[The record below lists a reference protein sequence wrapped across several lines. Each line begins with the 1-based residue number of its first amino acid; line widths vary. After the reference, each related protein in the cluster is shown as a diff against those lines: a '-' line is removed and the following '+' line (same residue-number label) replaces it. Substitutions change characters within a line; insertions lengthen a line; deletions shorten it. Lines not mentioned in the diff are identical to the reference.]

1 MPTTRPSGLA
11 VVAMAALVLLP
22 NLGGPPLW
30 DDDEPRNAAC
40 SVAMHKGGDW
50 IVPTF
55 NGRLRVEKPA
65 LVNWLHLAGFAVAG
79 VNETGS
85 RLASAILTL
94 GTCLLT
100 ARIAGILFRP
110 EVGTWAGITMATCLW
125 TGIAGR
131 AATPDA
137 PLAFCTTLALW
148 LFVRGCGNAMPGG
161 TGWRH
166 APVRLPVWTA
176 VGIGIACGL
185 AVLAK
190 GPVGVVLP
198 LAGLGGFCWW
208 QAALDPG
215 RRGPWLDRI
224 AASCGDAVR
233 GLRPLLILA
242 VAAAVALPWY
252 VLVSLRTDG
261 IWLREFL
268 LVHNVGRFAAP
279 MEGHSGSA
287 LVYYPA
293 VVLIGMFP
301 WSMASAL
308 VALHAVRTARSA
320 ANDAAA
326 LRLTACWL
334 AAWLVPL
341 SMAGTKLPGYLWP
354 AYPALAT
361 AVGLFV
367 ADWIRRPSAAT
378 DGWMRLAW
386 IFLAASGVA
395 LGVGLPLAARR
406 FAPGAEWLGFIGLVP
421 VIGAAIAWHSQSLR
435 SRLAASAAWAVTAC
449 ATVGL
454 LVGVGPAALG
464 PSGGTRQLIAGL
476 AAGGGSRPV
485 PMASFGAPAS
495 AAFYGG
501 RLAPDGVVRDLA
513 DPADAARF
521 VASNPGAH
529 FVIDARYERQFSSA
543 LPASYR
549 VVQTAVSF
557 PTNRTLLL
565 LGPRPESPS
574 IARASGVESA
584 ALRR

>member
-11 VVAMAALVLLP
+11 VAALAALVLLP

-40 SVAMHKGGDW
+40 SVAMHKSGDW
-50 IVPTF
+50 VVPTF

-137 PLAFCTTLALW
+137 PLAFCTTLAFW
-148 LFVRGCGNAMPGG
+148 LFVRGCSGS
-161 TGWRH
+161 GWRH
-166 APVRLPVWTA
+166 APVRLPMRTA

-215 RRGPWLDRI
+215 REGSWLDRI
-224 AASCGDAVR
+224 ATSCGEAFR
-233 GLRPLLILA
+233 GLRPFVILA
-242 VAAAVALPWY
+242 AAAAVALPWY

-279 MEGHSGSA
+279 MEGHTGSA
-287 LVYYPA
+287 LAYYPA

-301 WSMASAL
+301 WSMASVL
-308 VALHAVRTARSA
+308 VAHHAVRTARSD
-320 ANDAAA
+320 ANNAAA

-341 SMAGTKLPGYLWP
+341 SMAGTKLPGYVWP

-367 ADWIRRPSAAT
+367 ADWIRRPSVAT

-386 IFLAASGVA
+386 IFLATSGVA
-395 LGVGLPLAARR
+395 LGAGLPIAAQR

-421 VIGAAIAWHSQSLR
+421 VIGAAVAWHSQTLR
-435 SRLAASAAWAVTAC
+435 SRQTASATWAATAC

-454 LVGVGPAALG
+454 LLGVGPAALG
-464 PSGGTRQLIAGL
+464 PAGGTRQLIAKL
-476 AAGGGSRPV
+476 AADAGARPV

-501 RLAPDGVVRDLA
+501 MLAPDGVVKDLA
-513 DPADAARF
+513 DPADAAGF

-529 FVIDARYERQFSSA
+529 FVVDARYERHFTSV

-565 LGPRPESPS
+565 LGPRPDSPA
-574 IARASGVESA
+574 IARASDVEPGP
-584 ALRR
+584 LRR